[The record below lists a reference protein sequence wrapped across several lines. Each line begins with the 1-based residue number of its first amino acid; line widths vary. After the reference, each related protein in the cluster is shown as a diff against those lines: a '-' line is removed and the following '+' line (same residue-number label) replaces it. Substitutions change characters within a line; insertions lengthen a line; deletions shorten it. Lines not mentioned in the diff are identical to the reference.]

1 MTTFDYTSRDY
12 TSIQADLLARAERQI
27 PEWTS
32 RDASDFGM
40 LMVDL
45 WSYMGDILHY
55 YVDRAA
61 GESFL
66 NTATQRESVI
76 AIANLLDY
84 LPTGRRASTSTI
96 TLNAAATSAT
106 DAAPV
111 YIPKYT
117 RFLATPLV
125 DTASKVVFLSN
136 TPIAFTGTASGASAN
151 LVSDGVTYATYPKTT
166 PVQIIVTEGERFT
179 ETYTSTGLLN
189 QQITLRQTGVVTE
202 SVTVTVAEG
211 NNGAD
216 VPYAYVPRI
225 LNATSSDR
233 VFAVD
238 VKADNY
244 SVVYFGNNINGIA
257 PTINATITITY
268 QRSRGAAGNVNAN
281 AIAQIESTTVPNKPS
296 LDGLVVVPNTAP
308 AVGGIDVESMQSLK
322 ANIPASF
329 RSQDRAVSL
338 QDYKDLVLRVP
349 GIVRATSYLNGST
362 VEIRATAQPSN
373 YGSSNTLVL
382 TAEQVTDIQEYLAP
396 REIVFVTSNVGA
408 SVSLTPV
415 NFTGTFQVKENFI
428 REKVRD
434 EVLAAIYNL
443 FSFDNVDFGSK
454 VSLGDVYR
462 AMSDVEGVD
471 YAQITRLTTT
481 GSSVI
486 DSSGNFTGVTAPS
499 NSMLVISTTSSFT
512 LTATGGIVASGG

>member
-12 TSIQADLLARAERQI
+12 ASIQADLLARAERQI

-45 WSYMGDILHY
+45 WAYMGDILHY

-66 NTATQRESVI
+66 NTATQRESVL

-84 LPTGRRASTSTI
+84 LPAGRRSATANI
-96 TLNAAATSAT
+96 TLNAAQTSAT
-106 DAAPV
+106 DTNPV
-111 YIPKYT
+111 FIPKYT
-117 RFLATPLV
+117 RFLANPLV
-125 DTASKVVFLSN
+125 DSASKVVFLSN
-136 TPIAFTGTASGASAN
+136 RPIAFTGTANGASAN
-151 LVSDGVTYATYPKTT
+151 IVSDGVVYDTYPKTT
-166 PVQIIVTEGERFT
+166 AVSLSLTEGERFT

-189 QQITLRQTGVVTE
+189 QRITLRQTGVVTE
-202 SVTVTVAEG
+202 TVSVSVAEG
-211 NNGAD
+211 VGGASI
-216 VPYAYVPRI
+216 PYAYVPRI
-225 LNATSSDR
+225 LTATSSDR

-238 VKADNY
+238 ITADNY
-244 SVVYFGNNINGIA
+244 STVYFGNNINGIA
-257 PTINATITITY
+257 PAINATITITY
-268 QRSRGAAGNVNAN
+268 QRSRGAAGNVVTG
-281 AIAQIESTTVPNKPS
+281 AISQIESVTVPNKPS
-296 LDGLVVVPNTAP
+296 LNGLVIVPNTSP
-308 AVGGIDVESMQSLK
+308 AVGGVDIETIQSLK

-349 GIVRATSYLNGST
+349 GIVRAVATVSGS
-362 VEIRATAQPSN
+362 VVQISAAEQPSN

-382 TAEQVTDIQEYLAP
+382 DSAKVTEIQEYLSP

-415 NFTGTFQVKENFI
+415 NFTGSIQVKENFI
-428 REKVRD
+428 REKVYD
-434 EVLAAIYNL
+434 AVVAAIYNL
-443 FSFDNVDFGSK
+443 FSFDNVDFGSR
-454 VSLGDVYR
+454 VSLGSVYR
-462 AMSDVEGVD
+462 AITDVEGVD

-481 GSSVI
+481 GGSVI
-486 DSSGNFTGVTAPS
+486 DSSGNFVGVSASATT
-499 NSMLVISTTSSFT
+499 MLVISTTSAFT